1 MKALIRMRSVEGR
14 GQMDKERIKGFMG
27 WEVIQRDIGY
37 YQVNPHLQI
46 MKLRPRKVM

>member
-1 MKALIRMRSVEGR
+1 
-14 GQMDKERIKGFMG
+14 MDQERIKDFTE

-37 YQVNPHLQI
+37 YQVNPHLQV

>member
-1 MKALIRMRSVEGR
+1 MLHSQLWVS
-14 GQMDKERIKGFMG
+14 GFMG

-46 MKLRPRKVM
+46 MKLRHKKII